1 MHWGGDYGMG
11 FGYGGIF
18 MIIFWGFVVVAI
30 FYLLKTLATSSSSGK
45 GEPDSA
51 KKVLAEIFA
60 KGDLTKEE
68 FEEIME
74 VLNKNRS

>member
-11 FGYGGIF
+11 FGYEGIY
-18 MIIFWGFVVVAI
+18 MIIFWGFVVVSI
-30 FYLLKTLATSSSSGK
+30 FYLLKTLAASSSSGK
-45 GEPDSA
+45 EKPEPA
-51 KKVLAEIFA
+51 KRVLAEIFA

-74 VLNKNRS
+74 VLKKHRS